1 MTLLKLGL
9 LLFWAAWFSI
19 VFLTNLFGGMKA
31 LGILPQGW
39 RFASKNYEAVVA
51 ATAMYRPAP
60 WVAPALFA
68 IVVMWQMNVAAL
80 FAWTLIES
88 VKAGTIYVL
97 AANWAFGAGI
107 ALWAAF
113 MLADEITLKYE
124 FERTH
129 ELLFI
134 AQLASLIALHVL

>member
-1 MTLLKLGL
+1 MG
-9 LLFWAAWFSI
+9 S
-19 VFLTNLFGGMKA
+19 VS
-31 LGILPQGW
+31 GW
-39 RFASKNYEAVVA
+39 RRN
-51 ATAMYRPAP
+51 R
-60 WVAPALFA
+60 PALFG

-88 VKAGTIYVL
+88 PKAGTIHVL

-113 MLADEITLKYE
+113 MLADEVTLEYE

-129 ELLFI
+129 ELLSV
-134 AQLASLIALHVL
+134 AQLASLIALHVLP